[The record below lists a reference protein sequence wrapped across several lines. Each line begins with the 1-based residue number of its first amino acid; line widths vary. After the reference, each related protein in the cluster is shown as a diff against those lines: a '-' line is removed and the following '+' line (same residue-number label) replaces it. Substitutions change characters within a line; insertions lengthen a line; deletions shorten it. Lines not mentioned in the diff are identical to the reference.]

1 MNKILNRINPQY
13 AAIAVKAIVAMLLII
28 CLFNMPRGYYQFVRI
43 SVFIYCIWLA
53 YIEYFKGVYAT
64 AIPALL
70 CAVLFNP
77 IVKFFITK
85 KNWLLIDATLAVCL
99 VAWIV
104 FDIYML
110 DKGNK
115 NIIERKVT
123 VDNPNP

>member
-1 MNKILNRINPQY
+1 MLNWINPRY
-13 AAIAVKAIVAMLLII
+13 AAIAVKFIVAILLII

-85 KNWLLIDATLAVCL
+85 KNWLLIDTALAICL

-104 FDIYML
+104 YDIYLL
-110 DKGNK
+110 DKPVDNSK
-115 NIIERKVT
+115 IIERQAT